1 MIPDFSES
9 ELDTVRTLSQQRF
22 KKEIELHIA
31 DAELSLDKE
40 TDVLTECPTLFFR
53 ERACNFALFKTGF
66 SEFRCQFFYE
76 PADQYGTG
84 HTHYNDLTVCIAAL
98 LQTQSDHERESRG
111 VKSGANGEDLTDT
124 LS

>member
-1 MIPDFSES
+1 MISDFSES

-31 DAELSLDKE
+31 DAELNLDKG
-40 TDVLTECPTLFFR
+40 TDVLTECPTLFFQ
-53 ERACNFALFKTGF
+53 ERGCNFALFKTGF
-66 SEFRCQFFYE
+66 SEFRCQFFYD

-84 HTHYNDLTVCIAAL
+84 HSHYNDLTGCVAAL

-111 VKSGANGEDLTDT
+111 VKSGATGEDLM
-124 LS
+124 